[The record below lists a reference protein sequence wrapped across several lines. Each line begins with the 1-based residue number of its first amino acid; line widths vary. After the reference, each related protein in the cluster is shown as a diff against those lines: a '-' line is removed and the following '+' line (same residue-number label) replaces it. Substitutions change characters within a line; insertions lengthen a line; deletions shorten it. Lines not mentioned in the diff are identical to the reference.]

1 MQLQVNMSRALRTWH
16 DILLSFYVFIFISI
30 LLDLFFSF
38 LAALAGIRD
47 RMIEKEEN
55 VIKVQRNALK
65 VLEVYES
72 LGKTKKIFVR
82 KS

>member
-1 MQLQVNMSRALRTWH
+1 MFLF
-16 DILLSFYVFIFISI
+16 SFLFYSIFS
-30 LLDLFFSF
+30 FPF
-38 LAALAGIRD
+38 LAALVEIRD
-47 RMIEKEEN
+47 RMIEKKEN